1 MRKQFILLLPAL
13 LIMCV
18 SLTVEAQQTAFTYQ
32 GKLTD
37 NGTPA
42 NGKYDLQFALFDSAS
57 GGAQI
62 GQTQTVDK
70 VSASG
75 GVFTVTLDFGPAAFP
90 GAARF
95 LEISTRPTGAEVF
108 TLLTPRQP
116 ISSTPYA
123 VRSFSSAISDTA
135 ANATNAQ
142 QLGGAAASQYVRT
155 SDARLSDSRTPTAGS
170 SNYIQNTTSQ
180 QAVTNFN
187 ISGNGTAAGTL
198 SGNVLNATTRYDLA
212 GQRVLDAR
220 PTNLNTFLGFGAGA
234 SNTTGDHNSAFGN
247 GAGRMATD
255 AIFNSFF
262 GALAGEKTTGT
273 GNSFFGAEAGL
284 NNTTG
289 ANNVF
294 VGDQAGYANTI
305 GNNNVAVGDLAGV
318 SSTTQSNNTFIGAA
332 SDGAVGVYNA
342 TAIGAN
348 AKVTHSDSIVLGSI
362 AGVNGALNNTNVGIG
377 TTDPRYTLDV
387 RGHANFTGNILAN
400 TVVATNQFNLN
411 ATRIL
416 FFTSNALHVGGGQG
430 VAIGSTF
437 GSGYQLEVVSQ
448 YDKGLRVG
456 TLGAGGAVLSVG
468 GAGDVQVDANGVI
481 GGRFVIKENGNVG
494 IGQNNPGAKLEVGGN
509 IKFTGLGVG
518 GNTQLCRNDAGEIA
532 QCSSS
537 LRYKTDLRP
546 FTGGLNLIDRLHPVS
561 FKWKSDQSL
570 DLGLGAEDVAAVEPL
585 LVTHNATGAVEG
597 VKYDRLNVVLI
608 NAIKEQQAQ
617 IKSQNEVVATLQA
630 RLASLEQAIQQQPQH
645 HHQRKKVRKILR
657 SQTGSKVDQS
667 GS

>member
-42 NGKYDLQFALFDSAS
+42 NGNYDLQFALFDSAS

-75 GVFTVTLDFGPAAFP
+75 GVFTV
-90 GAARF
+90 
-95 LEISTRPTGAEVF
+95 
-108 TLLTPRQP
+108 QP

-123 VRSFSSAISDTA
+123 VRSFSSAISDTATNA

-170 SNYIQNTTSQ
+170 SNYIQNTTSP

-318 SSTTQSNNTFIGAA
+318 SSTTQSNNTFIGAG

-585 LVTHNATGAVEG
+585 LVTRNDKGEVEG
-597 VKYDRLNVVLI
+597 VKYDRLSAVFI
-608 NAIKEQQAQ
+608 NAFKEQQNQIEEQRAQ
-617 IKSQNEVVATLQA
+617 IKSLLTANAGLNA
-630 RLASLEQAIQQQPQH
+630 RLQSVERRM
-645 HHQRKKVRKILR
+645 RKRATVRR
-657 SQTGSKVDQS
+657 SR
-667 GS
+667 